1 MSKMNEWAVQH
12 VENIEDAVY
21 AGATNLEEVVE
32 YCCNNMEIIDISY
45 IEEYLEANWDGYL
58 TEAAQ
63 RPIGL
68 VAQLDRAAAF

>member
-58 TEAAQ
+58 TEAA
-63 RPIGL
+63 
-68 VAQLDRAAAF
+68 